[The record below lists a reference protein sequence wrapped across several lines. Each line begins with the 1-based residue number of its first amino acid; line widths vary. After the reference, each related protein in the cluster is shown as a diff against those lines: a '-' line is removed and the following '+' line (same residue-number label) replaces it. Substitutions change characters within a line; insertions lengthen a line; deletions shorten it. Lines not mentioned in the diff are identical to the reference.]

1 MGVWIAA
8 AALFVA
14 WLVCAFVFGKGGL
27 VHILLLSAVSTA
39 LAQFLQDRRAG
50 KRW

>member
-1 MGVWIAA
+1 LGVWIAA

-14 WLVCAFVFGKGGL
+14 WLVCAFVLGKGGYI
-27 VHILLLSAVSTA
+27 HIILLAAVSTA

>member
-1 MGVWIAA
+1 LGIYFVAA
-8 AALFVA
+8 VLFVA
-14 WLVCAFVFGKGGL
+14 WLVCAFVLGKGGFM
-27 VHILLLSAVSTA
+27 HILLLAAISTA

>member
-1 MGVWIAA
+1 MEVWVSA

-14 WLVCAFVFGKGGL
+14 WLVCALVFGKGGY
-27 VHILLLSAVSTA
+27 VHILLLSAVSTG

-50 KRW
+50 RRW

>member
-1 MGVWIAA
+1 MGVYIAA

-14 WLVCAFVFGKGGL
+14 WLVCAFVLGKGGFM
-27 VHILLLSAVSTA
+27 HILLLSSVSTA

-50 KRW
+50 KL